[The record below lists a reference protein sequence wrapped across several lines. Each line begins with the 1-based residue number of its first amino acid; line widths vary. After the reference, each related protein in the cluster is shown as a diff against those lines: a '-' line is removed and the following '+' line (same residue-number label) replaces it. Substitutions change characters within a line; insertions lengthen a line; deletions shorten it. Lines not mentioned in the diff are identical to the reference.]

1 VKLVVVVVL
10 ANEEMPQ
17 SVEDSSRVMQ
27 DSVRVVIVEVYVEV
41 LDILEVGDTK
51 RPSKQV
57 M

>member
-51 RPSKQV
+51 RSSKQV

>member
-17 SVEDSSRVMQ
+17 SVEVSSRVMQ

-51 RPSKQV
+51 RSSKQV

>member
-10 ANEEMPQ
+10 ANEE
-17 SVEDSSRVMQ
+17 Q

-51 RPSKQV
+51 RSSKQV